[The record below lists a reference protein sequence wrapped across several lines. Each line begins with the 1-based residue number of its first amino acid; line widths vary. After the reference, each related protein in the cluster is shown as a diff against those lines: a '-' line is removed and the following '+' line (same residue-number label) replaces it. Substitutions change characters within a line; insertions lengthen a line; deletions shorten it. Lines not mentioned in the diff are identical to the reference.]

1 MKVKKMNKIN
11 KLSLIAALIFSPLSL
26 ATEQASPVS
35 KPALTVKVT
44 TLQSRQLVKTLTASG
59 TVQAWQEAVVGAEIA
74 GLRIASVKVS
84 LGDYVRRGDV
94 LATLAPETLQ
104 ASEAEVRAALLESE
118 ATLAD
123 AKANAERSRRLSASG
138 FISDQQANQTMTS
151 EQTAAARV
159 EVQRARLQ
167 SAQLRLAQCKI
178 IASDDGVI
186 SVANAVEG
194 SLSQQGAELFRL
206 IRQGQLEWRAELT
219 AEELPAMKKGMAAEI
234 FLANGRMLKGKVRAV
249 APMVNAQTR
258 YGQVLVK
265 LPRDAELRAGA
276 FVRGVFLLGGGQKS
290 LPTLPQ
296 SAILQRGSQTYVLV
310 VGADSHVH
318 ERSVAIGLRNG
329 DRVEIK
335 SGLKIEE
342 KVVETGGSFLTEGD
356 VVQVVKG

>member
-1 MKVKKMNKIN
+1 VKDNNMNKIN
-11 KLSLIAALIFSPLSL
+11 KLAILAALTFAPLSF
-26 ATEQASPVS
+26 AAEVAKPVS
-35 KPALTVKVT
+35 QPALTVKVT
-44 TLQSRQLVKTLTASG
+44 ALQTRQLVKTLTASG
-59 TVQAWQEAVVGAEIA
+59 TVQAWQEAVVSAEIA
-74 GLRIASVKVS
+74 GLRIATVNVG
-84 LGDYVRRGDV
+84 LGDYVQRGDV
-94 LATLAPETLQ
+94 LATLAAETLQ
-104 ASEAEVRAALLESE
+104 ASEAEARAALLESE
-118 ATLAD
+118 AILAD
-123 AKANAERSRRLSASG
+123 AKANSERSRRLSASG
-138 FISDQQANQTMTS
+138 FVTDQQANQTLTS

-178 IASDDGVI
+178 IASDAGVI

-219 AEELPAMKKGMAAEI
+219 ADELPSVKKGMSAEI
-234 FLANGRMLKGKVRAV
+234 VLANGRMLKGKVRAV

-258 YGQVLVK
+258 YGYVLVK

-276 FVRGVFLLGGGQKS
+276 FVRGVFVLGGGQKS

-310 VGADSHVH
+310 VGADFHVH
-318 ERSVAIGLRNG
+318 ERPVAIGLRNG

-335 SGLKIEE
+335 SGLSSSEQVI
-342 KVVETGGSFLTEGD
+342 ETGGSFLTEGD